1 MCGKTASLQES
12 VLEAILNELQSL
24 LVTLLGVNSNVLYA
38 KSDGI
43 SYVFIRIL
51 RKTGGN

>member
-24 LVTLLGVNSNVLYA
+24 LVTLLGVNSHNRIEIYIEITNFSCM
-38 KSDGI
+38 KSI
-43 SYVFIRIL
+43 IVIEY
-51 RKTGGN
+51 